1 MGSLWGKSGLI
12 ERDNNDDRAVGTLVY
27 FFDAGTSTP
36 KTVYQ
41 DSGESTAHA
50 FPVVT
55 DGNGRW
61 PAIYIPFGS
70 YKEVRTTSV
79 GASIGA
85 TIDNIPNA
93 APFDDSVVTD
103 PLDLYDTG

>member
-1 MGSLWGKSGLI
+1 MGSLWPKSGLI
-12 ERDNNDDRAVGTLVY
+12 ERDNNDDRAVGALVY

-41 DSGESTAHA
+41 DSDESTAHEY
-50 FPVVT
+50 PVET

-70 YKEVRTTSV
+70 YKERRTTDV
-79 GASIGA
+79 GVAIGD
-85 TIDNIPNA
+85 TIDYIPNA
-93 APFDDSVVTD
+93 APFDDTV
-103 PLDLYDTG
+103 